1 MVRRGSGPIA
11 RLHGMWEA
19 LETLFGRED
28 FTGSFPARAA
38 IAVRT
43 EPGQPVPAVFVQHHQ
58 AMRSMLEELVC
69 EGRSA
74 TAPRLAAQLEL
85 LVEGA
90 IAGTAIDQ
98 EPSALKAAREL
109 SLIALSLN
117 GVHSS
122 A

>member
-1 MVRRGSGPIA
+1 
-11 RLHGMWEA
+11 MWEA
-19 LETLFGRED
+19 LETLFARDD
-28 FTGSFPARAA
+28 FTASFPARAA

-43 EPGQPVPAVFVQHHQ
+43 EPGQPVPAVYVKHHE

-69 EGRSA
+69 EGQSA
-74 TAPRLAAQLEL
+74 SAPRLAAQLEL

-98 EPSALKAAREL
+98 EPSALRAAREL
-109 SLIALSLN
+109 SLLAMSLN
-117 GVHSS
+117 GVRST